1 MNLYQLKT
9 AVTQRDHKVKDTG
22 TNIIP
27 CNTTLY
33 KIIQNQDQSSR
44 TPCIMSSV
52 SVYNFLI
59 FIYFSWESFLYN
71 PPYHAITFDLYIIKS
86 LPCLKREDT

>member
-9 AVTQRDHKVKDTG
+9 AVTQRGHKVKDIG

-33 KIIQNQDQSSR
+33 KIIPRRVMQRINLQEHL
-44 TPCIMSSV
+44 V
-52 SVYNFLI
+52 
-59 FIYFSWESFLYN
+59 
-71 PPYHAITFDLYIIKS
+71 
-86 LPCLKREDT
+86 